1 MPTDD
6 SLADCGF
13 ATRALHA
20 GWSGEDT
27 QNSSSPPIY
36 ATASYTFDS
45 SQHAADLFNLKEAG
59 NIYSR
64 IMNPTVDVFEKRV
77 ASLEGGA
84 AAVAFASGLAA
95 IQAAVCTLVG
105 AGQNFVAGTS
115 LYGGTWSLFNQ
126 TFKRFGIEVRHFN
139 PEHPEEIDALVDDN
153 TRMVYVETIGNPKWD
168 VPDLANIAEKA
179 HTAKLPFF
187 VDNTSASPALC
198 RPIEHGADVVIHSA
212 TKYLNGHGTHMG
224 GVVVDSAN
232 FEWAQ
237 NPEKWPEFCA
247 PNESYHGLVFE
258 EAMRP
263 MGNVA
268 YAVHL
273 RTNWL
278 RDTGACL
285 SPFAAFLF
293 LQGIETLPLRMQKH
307 SENAL
312 RVAEWLEAHDAVEFV
327 IYPGLES
334 HKDSAHIPRYLPNG
348 QGGLMAFGIK
358 GGKAAGEKLVDSVQ
372 RIIHVANIGDAK
384 SLIIHPASTTHNQL
398 SEHAQLDAGAA
409 PGTLRLSVGIED
421 VEDILADLDQAIA
434 ASQKV

>member
-6 SLADCGF
+6 ALADCGF

-20 GWSGEDT
+20 GFGGDSEH
-27 QNSSSPPIY
+27 NSSSPPIY

-45 SQHAADLFNLKEAG
+45 SQHASDLFNLKQAG

-64 IMNPTVDVFEKRV
+64 IMNPTVDVFERRV

-95 IQAAVCTLVG
+95 IQAAVSTICA

-126 TFKRFGIEVRHFN
+126 TFKRYGVEVRHFD
-139 PEHPEEIDALVDDN
+139 PEKPGDIAGLVDEN
-153 TRMVYVETIGNPKWD
+153 TRLVYVETIGNPKWD
-168 VPDLANIAEKA
+168 VPDLAQIADAA
-179 HTAKLPFF
+179 HAAGLPLF

-232 FEWAQ
+232 FKWAEDPQ
-237 NPEKWPEFCA
+237 KWPEFCA

-258 EAMRP
+258 EAMRE

-307 SENAL
+307 SENAMK
-312 RVAEWLEAHDAVEFV
+312 VATWLEAHDAVEFV

-334 HKDSAHIPRYLPNG
+334 HKNRGHVKKILPDG
-348 QGGLMAFGIK
+348 QGGLMSFGIK
-358 GGKAAGEKLVDSVQ
+358 GGKVAGERLVDGVK

-384 SLIIHPASTTHNQL
+384 TLIIHPASTTHNQL
-398 SEHAQLDAGAA
+398 SEHAQIDAGAA

-421 VEDILADLDQAIA
+421 VADIIADLDQAIA
-434 ASQKV
+434 ASQNG